1 MNTQNIALNILS
13 NASKDDGQGIHR
25 SGSILA
31 KAYDDAKSGSFSI
44 EKTETGYSVNG
55 TEFSLNAAIV
65 AAFLGAYDNKQDV
78 TVNKLVEYYNA
89 DVVGQA
95 QYKLLGKDV
104 KDTGKSPAQQ
114 VKRLLTAEEYLSN
127 VISAA
132 SIDTVHLYDQLKTF
146 SDKST
151 KAELLDFVTS
161 LKLVLVPEDK
171 QEVYTVMVEKEGAL
185 NKLKEYGFTDFTRY
199 SGVTGTDT
207 FQATISVDQWRDAK
221 PKLAELFTFVAAIS
235 KDKDEFDLPVT
246 LRVTFSAKSE

>member
-1 MNTQNIALNILS
+1 MNTSNIALNILS

-31 KAYDDAKSGSFSI
+31 KAYEDAKSGSFSI

-55 TEFSLNAAIV
+55 AEFSLNAAIV

-78 TVNKLVEYYNA
+78 SINKLVEYYNA

-95 QYKLLGKDV
+95 QFKLLGKDI
-104 KDTGKSPAQQ
+104 KDSGNSPAQQ
-114 VKRLLTAEEYLSN
+114 AKRLLTAEEYLAN

-132 SIDTVHLYDQLKTF
+132 AIDTVHLYDQLKTF
-146 SDKST
+146 GDKNT
-151 KAELLDFVTS
+151 KAELLDFVNS

-171 QEVYTVMVEKEGAL
+171 AAVYNVMVEKEGSL

-207 FQATISVDQWRDAK
+207 FQATISVDYWRNAK
-221 PKLAELFTFVAAIS
+221 GKLTELFTFVAAVN
-235 KDKDEFDLPVT
+235 KEVDEFQLPVT